1 MHVRGVARGGLNRR
15 NQNGVATRCEPGQRF
30 KAALTP
36 RKGRPQTVGFGMVP
50 YLCRCDDI
58 ICAINQPNLLDN
70 HAYGCL
76 NLTCIRISPNLS
88 SHA

>member
-1 MHVRGVARGGLNRR
+1 MGLVSVDNRNPATRCMVRGVAREGLIRK

-50 YLCRCDDI
+50 YLC
-58 ICAINQPNLLDN
+58 QL
-70 HAYGCL
+70 
-76 NLTCIRISPNLS
+76 
-88 SHA
+88 